1 MSMRAFARLFGYLI
15 KSWIDWMFRRRSSA
29 MRMIAFG
36 VACLALAFGGGF
48 ALSGSFPLRNGR
60 VDFNFGSSGGTPA
73 LLLYIAAIVG
83 VSLILAGLV
92 AYGYQSRLNRKRLGR
107 KKVIVV
113 EARGLRDTTGSPLSE
128 SVPPKLA
135 GQQQD
140 VLLDFRQRVKDGEI
154 VAPEAALEHFTSLPT
169 DLRRR
174 ENGSDRRDI
183 SWVYGGLAP
192 VPFTFLTGVLFDD
205 ETSVHILDWDRH
217 ASRWRELGDADDGKR
232 FAVTGLDNVGE
243 DASEVALAVSVSYRV
258 DLDGVRTK
266 IGEIPIVSMDL
277 ADGSPDCHWSEEKQC
292 ALGEQFLRTAVILGN
307 RAVKRIHLFLAA
319 QNSVVFRFGKLYDKR
334 NLPEVVVYQY
344 QRAATSNFPWGVL
357 MPVCGV
363 DKPAVLRSSEAPGR
377 GSSVTTR

>member
-1 MSMRAFARLFGYLI
+1 MRSFARLFGYLI

-48 ALSGSFPLRNGR
+48 ALSGSFPFRNGR

-73 LLLYIAAIVG
+73 LVLYIAAIVG

-92 AYGYQSRLNRKRLGR
+92 AYGYQTRLNRKRLGR

-135 GQQQD
+135 GQRQD

-205 ETSVHILDWDRH
+205 ETLVHILDWDRH

-232 FAVTGLDNVGE
+232 FAVTGLDNVGD

-292 ALGEQFLRTAVILGN
+292 ALGEQFLRTTVILGN
-307 RAVKRIHLFLAA
+307 RAVKRIHMFLAA

-334 NLPEVVVYQY
+334 NLPEVAVYQY
-344 QRAATSNFPWGVL
+344 QRAVTPPYPWGVL

-363 DKPAVLRSSEAPGR
+363 DQPAILRD
-377 GSSVTTR
+377 